1 VKANLRRA
9 PAPKVAGVD
18 DVDFALLDDDETF
31 FTAAQKKKKKIM
43 KMRMKKTI
51 DMNVDGPKKTRTL
64 EDGTVVTDSE
74 KDDEYDDEYDQEEEY
89 DGDEQEEFVPPQM
102 VFKDSSIRDPE

>member
-1 VKANLRRA
+1 
-9 PAPKVAGVD
+9 
-18 DVDFALLDDDETF
+18 
-31 FTAAQKKKKKIM
+31 M
-43 KMRMKKTI
+43 KMKMKKTI

-74 KDDEYDDEYDQEEEY
+74 KEDEYDDEYDQEEEY
-89 DGDEQEEFVPPQM
+89 DGEYGDEKEGFVPPQM

>member
-1 VKANLRRA
+1 
-9 PAPKVAGVD
+9 
-18 DVDFALLDDDETF
+18 
-31 FTAAQKKKKKIM
+31 
-43 KMRMKKTI
+43 MKKTI

-74 KDDEYDDEYDQEEEY
+74 KEDEYDDEYDQEEEY
-89 DGDEQEEFVPPQM
+89 DEEYGYEQEEFVPPQM

>member
-1 VKANLRRA
+1 
-9 PAPKVAGVD
+9 
-18 DVDFALLDDDETF
+18 
-31 FTAAQKKKKKIM
+31 M
-43 KMRMKKTI
+43 KMKMKKTI

-89 DGDEQEEFVPPQM
+89 DEEYGDEQEEFVPPQM
-102 VFKDSSIRDPE
+102 VFKDSSIRDSE

>member
-1 VKANLRRA
+1 
-9 PAPKVAGVD
+9 
-18 DVDFALLDDDETF
+18 
-31 FTAAQKKKKKIM
+31 M
-43 KMRMKKTI
+43 KMKKTI

-74 KDDEYDDEYDQEEEY
+74 KDDEYDDEHDQDEEY
-89 DGDEQEEFVPPQM
+89 DEEYGDEQEEFVPPQM

>member
-1 VKANLRRA
+1 
-9 PAPKVAGVD
+9 
-18 DVDFALLDDDETF
+18 
-31 FTAAQKKKKKIM
+31 M
-43 KMRMKKTI
+43 KMKMKKTI

-74 KDDEYDDEYDQEEEY
+74 KEDDEYDQEEEY
-89 DGDEQEEFVPPQM
+89 DEEYGDEQEEFVPPQM

>member
-1 VKANLRRA
+1 
-9 PAPKVAGVD
+9 
-18 DVDFALLDDDETF
+18 
-31 FTAAQKKKKKIM
+31 M
-43 KMRMKKTI
+43 KMKMKKTI

-74 KDDEYDDEYDQEEEY
+74 KEDEYDDEYDQEEEY
-89 DGDEQEEFVPPQM
+89 DGEYGDEQEKFVPPQM

>member
-1 VKANLRRA
+1 MKANLRRA

-43 KMRMKKTI
+43 KMKMKKTI

-64 EDGTVVTDSE
+64 DDGTVVTDSQ

-89 DGDEQEEFVPPQM
+89 DDEGDE
-102 VFKDSSIRDPE
+102 

>member
-1 VKANLRRA
+1 
-9 PAPKVAGVD
+9 
-18 DVDFALLDDDETF
+18 
-31 FTAAQKKKKKIM
+31 M
-43 KMRMKKTI
+43 KMKMKKTI

-74 KDDEYDDEYDQEEEY
+74 KEDDQEEEY
-89 DGDEQEEFVPPQM
+89 DGENGDEFVPPQM

>member
-1 VKANLRRA
+1 
-9 PAPKVAGVD
+9 
-18 DVDFALLDDDETF
+18 
-31 FTAAQKKKKKIM
+31 M
-43 KMRMKKTI
+43 KMKKTI

-74 KDDEYDDEYDQEEEY
+74 KEDEYDDEYDQEEEY
-89 DGDEQEEFVPPQM
+89 DEEYGYEQEEFVPPQM